1 MESELVM
8 FPAQSVRHRMAEEG
22 GAAPEDSEDPQQL
35 LPPSVEDMLNQTLD
49 QLKML

>member
-22 GAAPEDSEDPQQL
+22 GAGHAPEDTQR